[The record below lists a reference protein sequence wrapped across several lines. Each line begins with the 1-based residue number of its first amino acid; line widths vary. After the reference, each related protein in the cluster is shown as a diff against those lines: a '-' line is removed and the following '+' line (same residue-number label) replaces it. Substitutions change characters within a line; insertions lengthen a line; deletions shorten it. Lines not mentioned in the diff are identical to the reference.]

1 MEVDLIIKNTKCV
14 GLNEFKEF
22 KTPVSKSIVI
32 NNGEII
38 DIQDNLTSSYSP
50 KKNN

>member
-22 KTPVSKSIVI
+22 NAPVNKSIVI
-32 NNGEII
+32 NDGEII
-38 DIQDNLTSSYSP
+38 DIKDNLTSTYTS

>member
-22 KTPVSKSIVI
+22 KTPLSKSIIINKHENLPIKFEILRQVI
-32 NNGEII
+32 
-38 DIQDNLTSSYSP
+38 S
-50 KKNN
+50 

>member
-22 KTPVSKSIVI
+22 KTPISKSIVI
-32 NNGEII
+32 NDGEII
-38 DIQDNLTSSYSP
+38 DIKDNLTSTYTS